1 MRSDRLMSGLVLVG
15 LFAAGALF
23 GAGLMRWTDHGPPPP
38 PPHGPPPH
46 GGPIEAMTHELSLDP
61 AQIDRLHA
69 IAHAHADE
77 LEGIARSVQPR
88 IRTVLFAIEDE
99 LRPALRPD
107 QIERLE
113 AWRAHRP
120 PARLP

>member
-1 MRSDRLMSGLVLVG
+1 MRSDRLLSGLVLVG

-23 GAGLMRWTDHGPPPP
+23 GAGLMRWTDRDG
-38 PPHGPPPH
+38 PHGPPPH
-46 GGPIEAMTHELSLDP
+46 GGPIEAMTHELALDA

-69 IAHAHADE
+69 IADAHRDE

-99 LRPALRPD
+99 LRPALRPA

-120 PARLP
+120 PARMP